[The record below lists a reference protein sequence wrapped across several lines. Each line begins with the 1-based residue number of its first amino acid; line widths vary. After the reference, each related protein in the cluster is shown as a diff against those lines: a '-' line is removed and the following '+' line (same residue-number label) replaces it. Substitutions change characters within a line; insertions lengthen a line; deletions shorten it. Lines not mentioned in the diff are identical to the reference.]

1 MAPASRRKYRFSNA
15 IMASGME
22 IGPRQRFPVFVVGGT
37 IKRISF
43 DTEAGLVWEK
53 EMLGVFE
60 ILSSSPVC

>member
-53 EMLGVFE
+53 EM
-60 ILSSSPVC
+60 